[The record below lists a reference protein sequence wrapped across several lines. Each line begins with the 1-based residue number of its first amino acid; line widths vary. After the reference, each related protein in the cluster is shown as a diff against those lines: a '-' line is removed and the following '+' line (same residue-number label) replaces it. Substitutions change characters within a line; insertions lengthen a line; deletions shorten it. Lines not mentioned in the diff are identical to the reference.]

1 MCGAES
7 VLAGGWRARARGRA
21 RRGGIVEAKIWTDD
35 GRRKAAELMGL
46 TREVRRD
53 PRPDRADP
61 RARTTAPRARRYK
74 LVSRRPLPC
83 GAHAGSRRVG
93 LRARASFFAIRN
105 LPATPAPLRHPYCRT
120 TLTRPTPRRVAM
132 APHSQEAADGKIL
145 KRAFRR
151 LCLRYHPDI
160 AHEDSAADKFQEI
173 QEAYRVLS
181 DDGGVPAELP
191 DDLEWSSHDWRW
203 QYRYGRGAPA
213 ATGSARPAGSDPD
226 APTSRRVSEDE
237 RRSRLDEQLRNMAG
251 APTRRRRRVIKP
263 LSKTPTPQPA
273 AAEFTEATFDDEGE
287 CPSDG
292 CSTEAAAPSEE
303 EEMVANAFR
312 ARNVRGYQSDRH
324 STESAH
330 ERINSQLAG
339 LHRKKVIRAR
349 ADGVDLDRE
358 TKKETSRSAARRDG
372 SEHVVKDETN
382 SARFYGGVGLQL
394 EESTPERFLRLAKLA
409 KEWREARSM
418 SDAIYSADVIKP
430 SAKELL
436 QAAVEGASLG
446 ACA

>member
-1 MCGAES
+1 M
-7 VLAGGWRARARGRA
+7 
-21 RRGGIVEAKIWTDD
+21 
-35 GRRKAAELMGL
+35 
-46 TREVRRD
+46 
-53 PRPDRADP
+53 
-61 RARTTAPRARRYK
+61 
-74 LVSRRPLPC
+74 
-83 GAHAGSRRVG
+83 
-93 LRARASFFAIRN
+93 
-105 LPATPAPLRHPYCRT
+105 
-120 TLTRPTPRRVAM
+120 
-132 APHSQEAADGKIL
+132 

-151 LCLRYHPDI
+151 LCLRHHPDI
-160 AHEDSAADKFQEI
+160 AQEDSAAEKFQEL

-203 QYRYGRGAPA
+203 QHRYGRGAPA

-237 RRSRLDEQLRNMAG
+237 RRSKLDDQLRNMAG

-273 AAEFTEATFDDEGE
+273 AAEFTEATFGDEGE

-303 EEMVANAFR
+303 EEMAANAFR

-349 ADGVDLDRE
+349 ANGVDLDRE

>member
-1 MCGAES
+1 MAEARPRR
-7 VLAGGWRARARGRA
+7 LAA
-21 RRGGIVEAKIWTDD
+21 
-35 GRRKAAELMGL
+35 L
-46 TREVRRD
+46 
-53 PRPDRADP
+53 
-61 RARTTAPRARRYK
+61 APR
-74 LVSRRPLPC
+74 
-83 GAHAGSRRVG
+83 
-93 LRARASFFAIRN
+93 
-105 LPATPAPLRHPYCRT
+105 
-120 TLTRPTPRRVAM
+120 
-132 APHSQEAADGKIL
+132 
-145 KRAFRR
+145 
-151 LCLRYHPDI
+151 
-160 AHEDSAADKFQEI
+160 
-173 QEAYRVLS
+173 
-181 DDGGVPAELP
+181 
-191 DDLEWSSHDWRW
+191 
-203 QYRYGRGAPA
+203 
-213 ATGSARPAGSDPD
+213 GSDPD

-394 EESTPERFLRLAKLA
+394 EESTPERFPSPG
-409 KEWREARSM
+409 EAREGMARGKVHVRRHLQRGRHQTISQGTLA
-418 SDAIYSADVIKP
+418 SGGGGCIPRRVRVSRERIIASYHSVRVVAARSRRSTKRRFSRELEYISRGVVERGVRSLSRAPRVTRHRFEVHGRTNARIY
-430 SAKELL
+430 
-436 QAAVEGASLG
+436 
-446 ACA
+446 ACTSEE

>member
-1 MCGAES
+1 M
-7 VLAGGWRARARGRA
+7 
-21 RRGGIVEAKIWTDD
+21 
-35 GRRKAAELMGL
+35 
-46 TREVRRD
+46 
-53 PRPDRADP
+53 
-61 RARTTAPRARRYK
+61 
-74 LVSRRPLPC
+74 
-83 GAHAGSRRVG
+83 
-93 LRARASFFAIRN
+93 
-105 LPATPAPLRHPYCRT
+105 
-120 TLTRPTPRRVAM
+120 
-132 APHSQEAADGKIL
+132 

-160 AHEDSAADKFQEI
+160 AHEDSAAEKFREL

-203 QYRYGRGAPA
+203 QHRYGRGAPA

-226 APTSRRVSEDE
+226 APTSRRMSEDE
-237 RRSRLDEQLRNMAG
+237 RRSKLDEQLRNMAG

-263 LSKTPTPQPA
+263 LSKTPTAQPA

-303 EEMVANAFR
+303 EEMAANAFR

-349 ADGVDLDRE
+349 ANGVDLDRE

>member
-1 MCGAES
+1 M
-7 VLAGGWRARARGRA
+7 
-21 RRGGIVEAKIWTDD
+21 
-35 GRRKAAELMGL
+35 
-46 TREVRRD
+46 
-53 PRPDRADP
+53 
-61 RARTTAPRARRYK
+61 
-74 LVSRRPLPC
+74 
-83 GAHAGSRRVG
+83 
-93 LRARASFFAIRN
+93 
-105 LPATPAPLRHPYCRT
+105 
-120 TLTRPTPRRVAM
+120 
-132 APHSQEAADGKIL
+132 

-160 AHEDSAADKFQEI
+160 AHEDSAAEKFQEI

-237 RRSRLDEQLRNMAG
+237 HRSRLDEQLRNMAG

>member
-1 MCGAES
+1 
-7 VLAGGWRARARGRA
+7 
-21 RRGGIVEAKIWTDD
+21 
-35 GRRKAAELMGL
+35 
-46 TREVRRD
+46 
-53 PRPDRADP
+53 
-61 RARTTAPRARRYK
+61 
-74 LVSRRPLPC
+74 
-83 GAHAGSRRVG
+83 
-93 LRARASFFAIRN
+93 
-105 LPATPAPLRHPYCRT
+105 
-120 TLTRPTPRRVAM
+120 M
-132 APHSQEAADGKIL
+132 A
-145 KRAFRR
+145 
-151 LCLRYHPDI
+151 
-160 AHEDSAADKFQEI
+160 
-173 QEAYRVLS
+173 
-181 DDGGVPAELP
+181 
-191 DDLEWSSHDWRW
+191 
-203 QYRYGRGAPA
+203 
-213 ATGSARPAGSDPD
+213 
-226 APTSRRVSEDE
+226 
-237 RRSRLDEQLRNMAG
+237 
-251 APTRRRRRVIKP
+251 
-263 LSKTPTPQPA
+263 
-273 AAEFTEATFDDEGE
+273 
-287 CPSDG
+287 
-292 CSTEAAAPSEE
+292 
-303 EEMVANAFR
+303 ANAFR

-349 ADGVDLDRE
+349 ANGVDLDRE